1 MSQASRTDAQAAIRE
16 VIERHYFRGMDE
28 LDFETFAPA
37 LHPEVRIA
45 FVQEG
50 ELVSLDRETWRERL
64 DAIRAD
70 SGHPLH
76 KERSEKHLEA
86 VQVVGKVA
94 SATVRF
100 VFPSRTYTDFLT
112 FAQGE
117 GGWRIV
123 SKTFHLELQS

>member
-1 MSQASRTDAQAAIRE
+1 MSQASRIDARAAIRE

-45 FVQEG
+45 FVQGG
-50 ELVSLDRETWRERL
+50 ELVSLDRETWRGRL

-70 SGHPLH
+70 ADHPLH
-76 KERSEKHLEA
+76 KERSEKHLDS
-86 VQVVGKVA
+86 VQIVGEVA

-112 FAQGE
+112 FALGE

-123 SKTFHLELQS
+123 SKTFHLEMHP